1 MKRNLLAASVLC
13 TLTVCGA
20 AQAADIEV
28 YGLID
33 VALGYAHKDD
43 GEETTS
49 DFQVK
54 SGPSQQSRVGI
65 RGSEALGNGWKVGFV
80 LENGFDVDTG
90 ALGNQ
95 GRLFG
100 REAQVN
106 LSGPYGT
113 VYFGRMGALMSGLG
127 TTGIFGGTVSAF
139 PSAKSTD
146 VPNHKAVM
154 GGVFAQHD
162 NTITYVSPA
171 LSGFQVHAQY
181 SMSRNTTVRDG
192 RENTSAV
199 DRYSALG
206 VTYAGGPLKAV
217 VIVDQLNYAKGTA
230 NNPNDAYT
238 VSLGGNYDFGPVRL
252 YAAMQH
258 FKHAKPT
265 VDYYNTHVAE
275 TGMAYG
281 SGYGGIVSTNIPL
294 GSHTLKFGAGY
305 MTMESDVDSGND
317 LDRWVAIAGYQYRL
331 SKRTSFY
338 ATAGYGED
346 SYSKSGASNGSV
358 AAVESGIVH
367 RF

>member
-1 MKRNLLAASVLC
+1 M
-13 TLTVCGA
+13 
-20 AQAADIEV
+20 
-28 YGLID
+28 
-33 VALGYAHKDD
+33 
-43 GEETTS
+43 
-49 DFQVK
+49 
-54 SGPSQQSRVGI
+54 
-65 RGSEALGNGWKVGFV
+65 
-80 LENGFDVDTG
+80 
-90 ALGNQ
+90 
-95 GRLFG
+95 
-100 REAQVN
+100 
-106 LSGPYGT
+106 
-113 VYFGRMGALMSGLG
+113 
-127 TTGIFGGTVSAF
+127 
-139 PSAKSTD
+139 
-146 VPNHKAVM
+146 
-154 GGVFAQHD
+154 
-162 NTITYVSPA
+162 
-171 LSGFQVHAQY
+171 
-181 SMSRNTTVRDG
+181 
-192 RENTSAV
+192 